1 MTAPELRDVER
12 MLAIRVFEEKLL
24 ELFAA
29 GKVPGTTHTCLGQE
43 HIPVALLDLVPDA
56 DVFSNH
62 RGHGHYLARYDD
74 PHGLLAE
81 ILGKDGGVCRGVGGS
96 QHLYRPGFMS
106 TGVQGSGVPVA
117 AGAALS
123 RKQRGTGGLSVCFIG
138 DGTWGEGVVYETLN
152 IAALWNL
159 PLLLAVENNGIA
171 QSTPASSALSGSI
184 GQRAAAFGIEHV
196 LIEGCDVD
204 AIRARLAG
212 SVARVRSGRPLVV
225 EFRTERLGPHSK
237 GDDTR
242 DAEWRAR
249 AAATDWYAV
258 YGVPHDES
266 FAAAERRQRERMDR
280 VVEDVLAMEP
290 SCWEYSE

>member
-1 MTAPELRDVER
+1 MTAPDLRDVER

-43 HIPVALLDLVPDA
+43 YIPVAVLDLVPDA

-74 PHGLLAE
+74 PRGLLAE
-81 ILGKDGGVCRGVGGS
+81 ILGKDEGICRGVGGS
-96 QHLYRPGFMS
+96 QHVYRPGFMS

-117 AGAALS
+117 AGVALS
-123 RKQRGTGGLSVCFIG
+123 RKQRGTGGLSLCFVG
-138 DGTWGEGVVYETLN
+138 DGTWGEGVLYETLN

-159 PLLLAVENNGIA
+159 PLLMVVENNGIA
-171 QSTPASSALSGSI
+171 QTTPSADALAGTI
-184 GQRAAAFGIEHV
+184 GGRAAAFGIEHI
-196 LIEGCDVD
+196 LIDGCDVD
-204 AIRARLAG
+204 AIRSALAG
-212 SVARVRSGRPLVV
+212 PVARVRSGEPLVV

-242 DAEWRAR
+242 DAQWRAR
-249 AAATDWYAV
+249 AAAADWYAV
-258 YGVPHDES
+258 YDVQGNES
-266 FAAAERRQRERMDR
+266 FTAAERRQRERIDR
-280 VVEDVLAMEP
+280 VVAEVLAMEQ
-290 SCWEYSE
+290 SRWEHSA